1 MPRRKPKTPGVKP
14 SRDVNAGARAAV
26 ALALALEGHTY
37 QTIANQA
44 GYASKGAA
52 FNAVQRE
59 LQRTLQPAAEAVRRM
74 EVQRLD
80 GLLTVYLPKAMAG
93 DGWSFDR
100 VLRLMERRAGLLGL
114 DAKHDQVNLSAQL
127 LIRRYDANVE
137 AV

>member
-14 SRDVNAGARAAV
+14 SRDVNAAARAVV
-26 ALALALEGHTY
+26 ALQLALEGHDY
-37 QTIANQA
+37 QTIANRA

-59 LQRTLQPAAEAVRRM
+59 LQRTLQPAADAIRTM
-74 EVQRLD
+74 EVARLD
-80 GLLTVYLPKAMAG
+80 GLLTVYLPKAMSG
-93 DGWSFDR
+93 DGWSMDR
-100 VLRLMERRAGLLGL
+100 VLRIMERRAGLLGL
-114 DAKHDQVNLSAQL
+114 DAKADAAAIAGQV